1 MFRTAILTGS
11 VSRRAGGLFTSVR
24 RLAQSQAELSGMEVQ
39 VLALLDDWTLED
51 IPEWRPLHPEVFN
64 RLGPAA
70 LHFAPRLARRLE
82 DLQPDLIRVDGLW
95 TYISV
100 ASLRWHQKTKRPHVV
115 APRGMLDPWALN
127 NSRFKKKLAALVF
140 ENAHLRRAACLHA
153 LCQSEVKSIRGYGL
167 TNPICVVP
175 NGIDLP
181 RVVETPELMAESSA
195 LQRFAAGRKILLYL
209 GRIHPKK
216 GLVNLLKAW
225 KQVSG
230 RWSVVGGQRSEWILA
245 IAGWDEGRHEAE
257 LKRLASELGLAF
269 ADVRE
274 DKSESRKQKAESRNP
289 ASDLCPSASV
299 LFLGPQY
306 GEEKAA
312 CYRGCEAFILPSFSE
327 GLPMVVLEAWAYGKP
342 VLMTPEC
349 NLPEGFAA
357 GSALRIEPSAESIAR
372 ALEDVFRAPPAA
384 LPTMGEK
391 GRELVRDRFTWPK
404 VAAEM
409 KAVYDWVLGSGSKP
423 SCVIA

>member
-1 MFRTAILTGS
+1 MLRTAILTGS

-24 RLAQSQAELSGMEVQ
+24 RLAQSLAGLTAMEVH
-39 VLALLDDWTLED
+39 VLALQDDWTLED
-51 IPEWRPLHPEVFN
+51 IPEWRPLQPEVFR

-82 DLQPDLIRVDGLW
+82 NLQPDLIRVDGLW

-100 ASLRWHQKTKRPHVV
+100 ASLRWHQKTKHPHVV

-167 TNPICVVP
+167 ANPICVVP

-181 RVVETPELMAESSA
+181 AMVESPGLMVEGSA
-195 LQRFAAGRKILLYL
+195 LHRFAARRKTLLFL

-225 KQVSG
+225 AAVQRTEGG
-230 RWSVVGGQRSEWILA
+230 RQRSEEWVFA
-245 IAGWDEGRHEAE
+245 IAGWDEGGHEDE
-257 LKRLASELGLAF
+257 LKRLATELGTAWVG
-269 ADVRE
+269 VRE
-274 DKSESRKQKAESRNP
+274 HRTSNIEHPTSNACS
-289 ASDLCPSASV
+289 L
-299 LFLGPQY
+299 LFLGPQF

-357 GSALRIEPSAESIAR
+357 GAALRIEPSAESIAR

-384 LPTMGEK
+384 LRTMGEK
-391 GRELVRDRFTWPK
+391 GRELVRDRFAWPN
-404 VAAEM
+404 VASDM
-409 KAVYDWVLGSGSKP
+409 KAVYGWVLGGGSKP

>member
-1 MFRTAILTGS
+1 
-11 VSRRAGGLFTSVR
+11 
-24 RLAQSQAELSGMEVQ
+24 
-39 VLALLDDWTLED
+39 
-51 IPEWRPLHPEVFN
+51 
-64 RLGPAA
+64 
-70 LHFAPRLARRLE
+70 
-82 DLQPDLIRVDGLW
+82 
-95 TYISV
+95 
-100 ASLRWHQKTKRPHVV
+100 
-115 APRGMLDPWALN
+115 MLDPWALN

-181 RVVETPELMAESSA
+181 SALETPELMVEGSA

-225 KQVSG
+225 KQVRG

-245 IAGWDEGRHEAE
+245 IAGWDEGGHEAA

-269 ADVRE
+269 ADVRGE
-274 DKSESRKQKAESRNP
+274 KAESRNP
-289 ASDLCPSASV
+289 ASDLCPPASV
-299 LFLGPQY
+299 LFLGPQF

-342 VLMTPEC
+342 VLVTPEC

-357 GSALRIEPSAESIAR
+357 GAALRFERSAESIAR
-372 ALEDVFRAPPAA
+372 ALEDVFRAPPAT
-384 LPTMGEK
+384 LRTMGEK
-391 GRELVRDRFTWPK
+391 GRELVRDRFAWPK

-409 KAVYDWVLGSGSKP
+409 KTVYDWILGGGSKP
-423 SCVIA
+423 SCVSP